1 MLRQATGAPQ
11 ESPRSRVDDERS
23 ALKEAKELVQKQ
35 RAWLKERQRQLE
47 EKRNSWRSKAAL
59 RGNGSTRERQHLDRE
74 ASDLNKLVRQLRK
87 AQSWIEDRDAKVR
100 RVEAGASPL
109 AELDLL
115 DDDTFCSSVSETP
128 YRRRGRRHRRAP
140 EVHYGMYDPYRPPQ
154 AFYYCMPP
162 PPPTDDYYQQAQA
175 QAPSGVQWAPPPP

>member
-1 MLRQATGAPQ
+1 M
-11 ESPRSRVDDERS
+11 
-23 ALKEAKELVQKQ
+23 
-35 RAWLKERQRQLE
+35 
-47 EKRNSWRSKAAL
+47 
-59 RGNGSTRERQHLDRE
+59 DRE

-87 AQSWIEDRDAKVR
+87 AQSWIEDRDEKVR

-109 AELDLL
+109 TELDLL

-162 PPPTDDYYQQAQA
+162 PPPPPPRPTDDYYQQAQA
-175 QAPSGVQWAPPPP
+175 QAPSNIHWAQPPPPPPPVPQPTMATPLRDWAVNREHAQGRMRPT